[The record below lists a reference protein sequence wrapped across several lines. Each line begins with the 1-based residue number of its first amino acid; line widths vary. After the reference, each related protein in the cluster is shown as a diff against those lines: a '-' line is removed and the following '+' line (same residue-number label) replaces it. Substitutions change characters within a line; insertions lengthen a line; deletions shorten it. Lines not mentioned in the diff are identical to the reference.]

1 MRIIETKVY
10 LFEELDKQIQEKVI
24 QDNYDININ
33 YDWWEFIYDE
43 FNWQDITIKH
53 FDIYRREIGIEIR
66 VTYENTANLIKNY
79 GFNTDSDI
87 YKDAIYFL
95 EQRKELFNKYG
106 ENDKIKEEFYDEY
119 DEEIEVIEKEYH
131 KNLEEE
137 ILRQLSNDYDYYTS
151 EEAIR
156 ETLIV
161 NEYEFTEQGK
171 RI

>member
-10 LFEELDKQIQEKVI
+10 LFEELDKQIQQKVI
-24 QDNYDININ
+24 EDNFDINV
-33 YDWWEFIYDE
+33 DCGWWDMVYDE
-43 FNWQDITIKH
+43 FNSQDITIKH
-53 FDIYRREIGIEIR
+53 FDIYRKEIGIEIR
-66 VTYENTANLIKNY
+66 NSYEDTANLIKNY
-79 GFNTDSDI
+79 GFNIDSDI
-87 YKDAIYFL
+87 YKDTLHFL

-106 ENDKIKEEFYDEY
+106 KNDEIKEEFYNEY

-137 ILRQLSNDYDYYTS
+137 ILRQLTNDYDYYIS
-151 EEAIR
+151 EEAIK
-156 ETLIV
+156 ETLII